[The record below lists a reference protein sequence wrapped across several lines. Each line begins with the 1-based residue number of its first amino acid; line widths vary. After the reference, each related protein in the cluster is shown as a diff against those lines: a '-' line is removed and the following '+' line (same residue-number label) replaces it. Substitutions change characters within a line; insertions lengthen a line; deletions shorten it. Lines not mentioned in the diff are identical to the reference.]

1 MPKLAIAR
9 LCPANI
15 FYANRN
21 SHWVGWR
28 YSFKVCRETILLNI
42 YTNCLSTQWWR
53 SYFYWVMS
61 YLWNK
66 SHPMEFTKSV
76 IVLFYYCF
84 WGICALLAT
93 YWSFWSFFV
102 KGAIFYIGTTMIA
115 SHFGPELSM
124 YLLDHDKSP
133 LPLKGKCSVRCWLH
147 IVRWLN
153 WLLFSMES
161 SGVYKQ
167 AVPVLLPLAQIGLT
181 GDRARAQN
189 CHSRVVHIKCP

>member
-1 MPKLAIAR
+1 MQIEIVTGLVGGIPLKSVEKQFSW
-9 LCPANI
+9 I
-15 FYANRN
+15 FIQTV
-21 SHWVGWR
+21 WVLSGGGPTFIESWVT
-28 YSFKVCRETILLNI
+28 FEIKVILW
-42 YTNCLSTQWWR
+42 T
-53 SYFYWVMS
+53 
-61 YLWNK
+61 
-66 SHPMEFTKSV
+66 MEFTKSV

-102 KGAIFYIGTTMIA
+102 KGAIFYKGTTMIA

>member
-1 MPKLAIAR
+1 
-9 LCPANI
+9 
-15 FYANRN
+15 
-21 SHWVGWR
+21 
-28 YSFKVCRETILLNI
+28 
-42 YTNCLSTQWWR
+42 
-53 SYFYWVMS
+53 MS

-181 GDRARAQN
+181 GDWARPGPKMPFSCCSYKMSIN
-189 CHSRVVHIKCP
+189 VLYSVLIVDIRITVKLSYIYPILNTRSLLLSSMITK